1 MPRLTIAAALAAALA
16 LALGAC
22 GKDEESQSGRDAGGD
37 SATVTTNP
45 TPEARTSTQSESG
58 AADDLVSVSI
68 TDIKFVPHDADVK
81 VGQKIVWTHDDGDIP
96 HNVTATKGAK
106 FRSDPT
112 MREGDTFEYTPTK
125 AGTIDYVCT
134 IHSGQDGRLIVTE

>member
-1 MPRLTIAAALAAALA
+1 MHRFPIAAACAALA

-22 GKDEESQSGRDAGGD
+22 GKDDESQTGRDAGGNG
-37 SATVTTNP
+37 ATVTTNP
-45 TPEARTSTQSESG
+45 TPEAQTSTQSEAPESN
-58 AADDLVSVSI
+58 DIVSVGMK
-68 TDIKFVPHDADVK
+68 DIKFVPHDADVK

-106 FRSDPT
+106 FRSDQN

-125 AGTIDYVCT
+125 PGTIDYVCT